1 MEGDADCCFLSIRPL
16 SRLLHLILGNFFC
29 CQPVFTAHRPLALPL
44 TTCHHLDSST
54 RHPDIIPRALDYHL
68 NKVGKKNS
76 SKMADVNMSS
86 APAQRSSKFFLF
98 LIHLKAD
105 FREDMMG
112 EKAFSKRE

>member
-1 MEGDADCCFLSIRPL
+1 MEGDADCVNRLFVLSVHPTFVTFASLDTRKL
-16 SRLLHLILGNFFC
+16 FFC
-29 CQPVFTAHRPLALPL
+29 FQPVFTVHRPLTLPL

-105 FREDMMG
+105 FERM
-112 EKAFSKRE
+112 

>member
-1 MEGDADCCFLSIRPL
+1 MEGDADCCFLSIRLL

-29 CQPVFTAHRPLALPL
+29 CQPVFTVHRPLALPL

-68 NKVGKKNS
+68 NKVGKKIRQKWPTS
-76 SKMADVNMSS
+76 TCPLLPLSDLVS
-86 APAQRSSKFFLF
+86 FFLF

-105 FREDMMG
+105 FGEDVMG
-112 EKAFSKRE
+112 EKAFSKRK

>member
-1 MEGDADCCFLSIRPL
+1 MLSVHPTLVTFASLETRKL
-16 SRLLHLILGNFFC
+16 FW
-29 CQPVFTAHRPLALPL
+29 CQPVFTVHRPLTLPL

-86 APAQRSSKFFLF
+86 APAQRSSKFFSLSNPSQS
-98 LIHLKAD
+98 
-105 FREDMMG
+105 G
-112 EKAFSKRE
+112 FSRGCDGRKSI